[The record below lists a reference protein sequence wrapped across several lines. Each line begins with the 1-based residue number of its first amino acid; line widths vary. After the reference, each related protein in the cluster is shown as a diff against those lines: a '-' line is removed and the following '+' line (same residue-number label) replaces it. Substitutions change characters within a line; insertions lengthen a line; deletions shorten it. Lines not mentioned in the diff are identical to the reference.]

1 MKNFSPQ
8 NSLIIGWS
16 LFLILTIALFSLS
29 DNVFQQKVV
38 SPGRVPEILVEE
50 PTHSWEAED
59 GTITEPFKV
68 KDGYIYQD
76 KETTDP
82 TKGGKATYQFTITN
96 AGDYIVKATVKAPNG
111 GADSFFVN
119 IDAEPTSPTMIWD
132 IAHTSSFA
140 EKTVSWRGKGSANA
154 NGAQFNPKVFT
165 LTAGEHTLIIRGRE
179 KNTQLDKISLIY
191 QPVPTPTTTL
201 TPTPTPVPLTGLSW
215 EAEAG
220 IITTPFVIKDGY
232 VYQEK
237 DTSGSGP
244 TKGGKAV
251 YDFQITDA
259 GKYIIKAT
267 VKSTS
272 GGANSFFINIDA
284 EPTKNMVWS
293 TKVAKDF
300 VDQEVI
306 IGDNSKAEEY
316 DLTVGSHQ
324 LILRGREE
332 KTMIDKIWLERV
344 IEPTPTPTPTPLTGL
359 SWEAETGTIITPFK
373 VKDSYIYQDK
383 ETTDPTKGGK
393 AAYTFTI
400 TNAGDYIIKTTVKA
414 PSTGSN
420 SFFVNIDGEPT
431 TPTMIWDITKTS
443 GFVERTVS
451 WRGTGSID
459 KNQFNPKVFTLTAG
473 EHTLIIRGR
482 EKNTL
487 LDKISLELYSGTTPT
502 PTPTGTLTPT
512 PTPTPNASS
521 TSITIE
527 VKMAGITSLPNN
539 SSAQQ
544 IKFYMTSISGGTGLG
559 SASSPILIDV
569 TPNDEGI
576 FEGTLTLPNTSYL
589 NNYYR
594 IRIKGPKHK
603 QIVWT
608 NKLMPTGGGILD
620 MTDKS
625 LPAGDINSDGVVN
638 SIDLALINTFTTDAD
653 EIAATDLNLD
663 NQIDIVDKQLV
674 LNTLSANYDEE

>member
-154 NGAQFNPKVFT
+154 NGA
-165 LTAGEHTLIIRGRE
+165 
-179 KNTQLDKISLIY
+179 
-191 QPVPTPTTTL
+191 
-201 TPTPTPVPLTGLSW
+201 
-215 EAEAG
+215 
-220 IITTPFVIKDGY
+220 
-232 VYQEK
+232 
-237 DTSGSGP
+237 
-244 TKGGKAV
+244 
-251 YDFQITDA
+251 
-259 GKYIIKAT
+259 
-267 VKSTS
+267 
-272 GGANSFFINIDA
+272 
-284 EPTKNMVWS
+284 
-293 TKVAKDF
+293 
-300 VDQEVI
+300 
-306 IGDNSKAEEY
+306 
-316 DLTVGSHQ
+316 
-324 LILRGREE
+324 
-332 KTMIDKIWLERV
+332 
-344 IEPTPTPTPTPLTGL
+344 
-359 SWEAETGTIITPFK
+359 
-373 VKDSYIYQDK
+373 
-383 ETTDPTKGGK
+383 
-393 AAYTFTI
+393 
-400 TNAGDYIIKTTVKA
+400 
-414 PSTGSN
+414 
-420 SFFVNIDGEPT
+420 
-431 TPTMIWDITKTS
+431 
-443 GFVERTVS
+443 
-451 WRGTGSID
+451 
-459 KNQFNPKVFTLTAG
+459 QFNPKVFTLTAG